1 MIKETVLCLDDE
13 YELAYAS
20 QLCNELSIN
29 LEVVRWLSSV
39 SAHVTR
45 KQPSTLE
52 GFKME
57 TVFSGDEDKLGFF
70 MHLLTKRMDSVNLLE
85 ECLKTGEEVQISK
98 EPPSLNEDDD
108 IFEMLYN
115 EHKFSR

>member
-13 YELAYAS
+13 YELAYAT
-20 QLCNELSIN
+20 QLCNELNIN

-70 MHLLTKRMDSVNLLE
+70 MHLLTQRMNNVNLLE
-85 ECLKTGEEVQISK
+85 ECLKVGEEIEMCE
-98 EPPSLNEDDD
+98 EPPSLDEEDDVFD
-108 IFEMLYN
+108 MLYN
-115 EHKFSR
+115 EYKFLR